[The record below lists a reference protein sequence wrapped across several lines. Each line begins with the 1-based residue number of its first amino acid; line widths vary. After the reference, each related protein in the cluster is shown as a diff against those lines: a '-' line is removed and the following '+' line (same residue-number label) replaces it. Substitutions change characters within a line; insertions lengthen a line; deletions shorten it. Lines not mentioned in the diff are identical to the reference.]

1 MIYVYKR
8 AVKVATIAGRK
19 NTLHSNADFALK
31 KNINAEDLIK
41 INFV

>member
-8 AVKVATIAGRK
+8 AVKVATIARRK
-19 NTLHSNADFALK
+19 NTLHSNADFVFK

>member
-19 NTLHSNADFALK
+19 NTLHSNADFVFN

>member
-19 NTLHSNADFALK
+19 NTLHSNADFVFKKILTLK
-31 KNINAEDLIK
+31 I
-41 INFV
+41 

>member
-8 AVKVATIAGRK
+8 AEKYITFKRGFCI
-19 NTLHSNADFALK
+19 K

>member
-19 NTLHSNADFALK
+19 NTLHSNADFVLN